1 MIEPVVFIIAGA
13 CCVAGALGVVFIR
26 EPVHAA
32 LSLVGS
38 LFGVA
43 VIFVVAEANFLAA
56 VQVIVYAGA
65 VVVLFLFVIM
75 LLGVDTLEELGDDP
89 LKVQRPAAAIFALG
103 GLGVAVWM
111 AASGAFSLT
120 GEPAQLDEATAD
132 LPDVQRL
139 AHSLFGD
146 FVFAFE
152 LTSALLVIAVL
163 GAVVLARRG
172 HLDEEVDA

>member
-1 MIEPVVFIIAGA
+1 MIDSIVFLVAGA
-13 CCVAGALGVVFIR
+13 ACLAGALGVVFIKQ
-26 EPVHAA
+26 PVHAA
-32 LSLVGS
+32 LSLVGA

-75 LLGVDTLEELGDDP
+75 LLGVDALADYGDDP
-89 LKVQRPAAAIFALG
+89 LRIQRPAAAIFALG
-103 GLGVAVWM
+103 GLAVVVWLIVTD
-111 AASGAFSLT
+111 AFRLT
-120 GEPAQLDEATAD
+120 GVPAEIDTSTEQ

-139 AHSLFGD
+139 AHSLFSEY
-146 FVFAFE
+146 VFAFE
-152 LTSALLVIAVL
+152 LTSALLVIAVI

-172 HLDEEVDA
+172 HLDEEVTS